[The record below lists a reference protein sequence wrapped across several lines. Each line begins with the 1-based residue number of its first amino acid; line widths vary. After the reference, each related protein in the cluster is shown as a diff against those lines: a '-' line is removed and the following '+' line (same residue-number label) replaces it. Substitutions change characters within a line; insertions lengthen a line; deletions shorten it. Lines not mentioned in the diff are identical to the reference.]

1 MDRVLKDEDRNVG
14 FRIVIDTREQEPY
27 GFACPTVRQKLD
39 AGDYSVAGHEDAVAV
54 ERKTLADFT
63 STVIHESDRFAAE
76 LDRLAGYSAA
86 CVVVEADLDA
96 VLRGREERQLRGASP
111 ASLLGAAAHIAVS
124 CGIPVFWCGSRQAAC
139 AFTEQYLRAFVRRVA
154 REAGQFFRGRAHYPG
169 GGSHG

>member
-1 MDRVLKDEDRNVG
+1 MNRVLKDEDRNVG

-76 LDRLAGYSAA
+76 LERLVGHSAA

-96 VLRGREERQLRGASP
+96 VLRGREGRQLRGASP
-111 ASLLGAAAHIAVS
+111 ASVLGAAVHITVTY
-124 CGIPVFWCGSRQAAC
+124 GIPVFWCGTRQAAC
-139 AFTEQYLRAFVRRVA
+139 AFTEQYLRAFVRSLA
-154 REAGQFFRGRAHYPG
+154 HGQGTSFRGRG
-169 GGSHG
+169 RGSGCHG